1 MEGITRLRLLYSDVF
16 HVIQF
21 TQIACLFD
29 HGISDRFFAYIEA
42 VAVDVDRMILVR
54 TVDLDIIGDRT
65 DQRAAG
71 DGECAIA
78 TNSRAVC
85 GSSVA
90 CAVRVH
96 PVLHRAAVHV
106 EGGTGL
112 QLYNG
117 AHVSDF
123 PIAPRFLSAPPI
135 GIQLLSCVCA
145 AVKHWVYGGAT
156 LIGKSRPSLFFNQLG
171 NFFDWSVV
179 K

>member
-1 MEGITRLRLLYSDVF
+1 M
-16 HVIQF
+16 

-29 HGISDRFFAYIEA
+29 HGISDRFSAYIVA
-42 VAVDVDRMILVR
+42 VAVDVDRILLVR

-85 GSSVA
+85 AKSDA

-106 EGGTGL
+106 EGGTFL
-112 QLYNG
+112 QLYDRF
-117 AHVSDF
+117 HV
-123 PIAPRFLSAPPI
+123 IGSAVHYFI
-135 GIQLLSCVCA
+135 KHTILTVQLA
-145 AVKHWVYGGAT
+145 AVQIQRAA
-156 LIGKSRPSLFFNQLG
+156 
-171 NFFDWSVV
+171 VV
-179 K
+179 DLN